1 MRRREFLVATAVAA
15 CTPPKAPPPPP
26 AAKIEDVLGR
36 ALDAAKRAGATYA
49 DARVV
54 RRRDQNVA
62 TREEH
67 VVDMRDDESYGI
79 GVRVLLVV
87 STDTGATQSWGFAAV
102 ATVDEAS
109 ASRAAQRAV
118 AVARANVGPRKRPI
132 ILAPVARYRDRW
144 ATPVAIDPFAITI
157 AEKAELLREI
167 WSEARAVNGAKYMDA
182 HTRVI
187 GEDKTF
193 ASTEG
198 SLIEQRIVRVE
209 AHYVVTAIDEAHND
223 SSTRASELAPMQAG
237 WEHVANGSLK
247 QDARKIAEDAVEKM
261 RAPSVV
267 AG

>member
-1 MRRREFLVATAVAA
+1 MRRREFLVGTAAVAA
-15 CTPPKAPPPPP
+15 CNPPKVPPPAP

-54 RRRDQNVA
+54 RRRDQSVE
-62 TREEH
+62 TREDH
-67 VVDMRDDESYGI
+67 VVGVRDDETYGI

-87 STDTGATQSWGFAAV
+87 PTESGTTQAWGFAAS
-102 ATVDEAS
+102 ANVDEPS
-109 ASRAAQRAV
+109 ASRAAERAV
-118 AVARANVGPRKRPI
+118 AVARANAGPRKRPI

-144 ATPVAIDPFAITI
+144 ATPALVDPFAITI

-167 WSEARAVNGAKYMDA
+167 WSEVRAVKGAKYMDA

-198 SLIEQRIVRVE
+198 SLIQQRVVRVE
-209 AHYVVTAIDEAHND
+209 AHYVVTAVDESQND
-223 SSTRASELAPMQAG
+223 SSTRASELPPMQAG
-237 WEHVANGSLK
+237 WEHVAKSSLK
-247 QDARKIAEDAVEKM
+247 RDARKMAEDAVEKM
-261 RAPSVV
+261 RAP
-267 AG
+267 